1 MKIQGKGPGGN
12 LLTHNPVDENMLRQ
26 YSPLVLAYVGDAV
39 FELAVRTH
47 IAGNGPRRI
56 RDLHH
61 KAVAT
66 VNADNQADI
75 IRHIGTE
82 LNEEE
87 LDIVRRGRNT
97 RSHPP
102 KNADVQSYRMSTGF
116 EALLGYLYLKGDH
129 DRLNYLLHKALEEM

>member
-1 MKIQGKGPGGN
+1 
-12 LLTHNPVDENMLRQ
+12 LLTHNLVDEKTLRQ

-39 FELAVRTH
+39 FELAVRTR
-47 IAGNGPRRI
+47 IAGNGPRRL

-61 KAVAT
+61 EAVAT
-66 VNADNQADI
+66 VNADHQAAIVRQMEAQLNQ
-75 IRHIGTE
+75 
-82 LNEEE
+82 EE

-116 EALLGYLYLKGDH
+116 EALLGYLYLKGEH
-129 DRLNYLLHKALEEM
+129 DRLDYLLHKALEEI

>member
-1 MKIQGKGPGGN
+1 M
-12 LLTHNPVDENMLRQ
+12 LTHNLVDEKTLRQ

-39 FELAVRTH
+39 FELAVRTR
-47 IAGNGPRRI
+47 IAGNGPRRL

-61 KAVAT
+61 EAVAT
-66 VNADNQADI
+66 VNADRQAAIVRQMEAQLNQ
-75 IRHIGTE
+75 
-82 LNEEE
+82 EE

-116 EALLGYLYLKGDH
+116 EALLGYLYLKGEH
-129 DRLNYLLHKALEEM
+129 DRLDYLLHKALEEI

>member
-1 MKIQGKGPGGN
+1 
-12 LLTHNPVDENMLRQ
+12 LLTHNLVDEKTLRQ

-39 FELAVRTH
+39 FELAVRTR
-47 IAGNGPRRI
+47 IAGNGPRRL

-61 KAVAT
+61 EAVAT
-66 VNADNQADI
+66 VNADRQAAIVRQMEAQLNQ
-75 IRHIGTE
+75 
-82 LNEEE
+82 EE

-116 EALLGYLYLKGDH
+116 EALLGYLYLKGEH
-129 DRLNYLLHKALEEM
+129 DRLDYLLHKALEEI